1 MYLETIKEL
10 IDKKIDELKSK
21 KKKLATTLTLDKIN
35 SLISLIEKV
44 QENYKNLKDLD
55 LLELK
60 EHFNIENKYLTFYQ
74 IIINH
79 NQDLKPSDITLL
91 NKVLTSNLTIIK
103 DEKEKISKVQKEN
116 QEIDDEIKKLQKL
129 KEKVENFLIDE
140 NDIDTLS
147 LLLSETNNY
156 EEAINIMK
164 YLLLTSLKKKIDENN
179 KEDFIEITNLNINDL
194 KDLFKK
200 LGFDFTKLTK
210 NNQKELQEYG
220 NLENIEGI
228 ISILKKY
235 KLLDEEIFY
244 KYQTQINK
252 ILIYGNSD
260 TVENVILTYKKYNI
274 NILDYLDD
282 FYKRPAKFIKRK
294 MNWLPNIKKGNGGSN
309 SDNEEIGGYEDFKKN
324 IELFASLGVDINKA
338 YKKSAY
344 YFEKPHDHILIGIKN
359 FELYGISPDKY
370 LNTLS
375 SFTSHKQLDALDM
388 FIELDALEY
397 VKNNMSRVSLTPKS
411 LLFYKLFEARKKG
424 IKPESLYRGKNSLYF
439 PNELTNDAF
448 SFQGVSKD
456 NYLDITNP
464 YIDRKPIYD
473 VFDEYIR
480 RSHNNTIINSFNENV
495 RTIKLLDDNFI
506 PTDVHNYPDMRL
518 YIINGIRI
526 SRMKVIRYMNTLL
539 FNGLNESYDMLI
551 YALTKNSLL
560 TKEEYQRI
568 EEVIKPL
575 LEKEKVKG

>member
-179 KEDFIEITNLNINDL
+179 KEDFIEVS
-194 KDLFKK
+194 K
-200 LGFDFTKLTK
+200 
-210 NNQKELQEYG
+210 
-220 NLENIEGI
+220 
-228 ISILKKY
+228 
-235 KLLDEEIFY
+235 
-244 KYQTQINK
+244 
-252 ILIYGNSD
+252 
-260 TVENVILTYKKYNI
+260 
-274 NILDYLDD
+274 
-282 FYKRPAKFIKRK
+282 
-294 MNWLPNIKKGNGGSN
+294 NIKY
-309 SDNEEIGGYEDFKKN
+309 EI
-324 IELFASLGVDINKA
+324 
-338 YKKSAY
+338 
-344 YFEKPHDHILIGIKN
+344 
-359 FELYGISPDKY
+359 
-370 LNTLS
+370 
-375 SFTSHKQLDALDM
+375 
-388 FIELDALEY
+388 
-397 VKNNMSRVSLTPKS
+397 
-411 LLFYKLFEARKKG
+411 
-424 IKPESLYRGKNSLYF
+424 
-439 PNELTNDAF
+439 
-448 SFQGVSKD
+448 
-456 NYLDITNP
+456 
-464 YIDRKPIYD
+464 
-473 VFDEYIR
+473 
-480 RSHNNTIINSFNENV
+480 
-495 RTIKLLDDNFI
+495 
-506 PTDVHNYPDMRL
+506 
-518 YIINGIRI
+518 
-526 SRMKVIRYMNTLL
+526 
-539 FNGLNESYDMLI
+539 LNEIATMQ
-551 YALTKNSLL
+551 KM
-560 TKEEYQRI
+560 TKEQIVQDRYDKFRNI
-568 EEVIKPL
+568 SYF
-575 LEKEKVKG
+575 KEI